1 MSSISNVYS
10 NAGKAIEKLS
20 RLVVVGMQEG
30 NARKRKQEREVE
42 CKQKRADTRF
52 SRRTDRECT
61 AFIGTVKA
69 TNGYELFLMERKE
82 GIVGIIDTGAGK
94 PCRLYYY
101 RP

>member
-30 NARKRKQEREVE
+30 NARKRKQEREAE

-52 SRRTDRECT
+52 SSRTDSIHQNSKGNKWIR
-61 AFIGTVKA
+61 
-69 TNGYELFLMERKE
+69 
-82 GIVGIIDTGAGK
+82 IV
-94 PCRLYYY
+94 LY
-101 RP
+101 RGRRGS